1 MKNKSSLFIILSLV
15 ILFPNLG
22 CLLVASFVLNPA
34 PIILYIVPA
43 VMITVAVVLFL
54 VGMSKR
60 KANNN

>member
-1 MKNKSSLFIILSLV
+1 MKIKSSLFIILSLV

-34 PIILYIVPA
+34 PMIMYIVPA
-43 VMITVAVVLFL
+43 VMITVSVILFV

-60 KANNN
+60 KTNTN